1 MNLNKIFSAKR
12 LSNYKDELEHKNN
25 FLLIQKLSLKLGVIE
40 IATRNAVASELD
52 IKDDTFIS
60 RQSFGYWAKI
70 INEKSIHNKILN
82 LKDMDFRKYASSNRK
97 TSLRNFYKVRICYD
111 LLVKTRNRAFHFENL
126 YKVKQ
131 IIGGKSTFCLP
142 RISTLRN
149 GEVIGIMPQNLE
161 IFLDDILDCFDKDL
175 KEYLK

>member
-1 MNLNKIFSAKR
+1 
-12 LSNYKDELEHKNN
+12 
-25 FLLIQKLSLKLGVIE
+25 
-40 IATRNAVASELD
+40 
-52 IKDDTFIS
+52 
-60 RQSFGYWAKI
+60 
-70 INEKSIHNKILN
+70 
-82 LKDMDFRKYASSNRK
+82 MDFRKYASSNRK

-111 LLVKTRNRAFHFENL
+111 LLVKTRNRAFYFENL

-131 IIGGKSTFCLP
+131 ITDGKSTFCLP